1 MDQVVETVQNLGLGY
16 RMGTYKINILCY
28 ADDAVLI
35 AESEYD
41 PQIILHAFSK
51 RAENLNMEISISKTK
66 CMTIAKEPLRGK
78 LTIDNTTIDQIMY
91 FEYLGCKITRTGF
104 LEDEV
109 RRQVNKAAT
118 VSRHLK
124 QPIWR
129 NKHLRIPCKSRI
141 YKTCVRP
148 IMTYGAET
156 GAETSVTKRILRTTE
171 MKTLRT
177 ITGYTLNDIQR
188 NTDIR
193 ERCETDDIVRRV
205 RKRRREWNQHVNRMT
220 TDRIAKIVRNNI
232 PHGRRPVGRP
242 PKRWRDS
249 WQSTSQELLQRN
261 RN

>member
-1 MDQVVETVQNLGLGY
+1 
-16 RMGTYKINILCY
+16 
-28 ADDAVLI
+28 
-35 AESEYD
+35 
-41 PQIILHAFSK
+41 
-51 RAENLNMEISISKTK
+51 
-66 CMTIAKEPLRGK
+66 MTIVKEPLRCK

-91 FEYLGCKITRTGF
+91 LEYLGCKITSTGF

-118 VSRHLK
+118 VS
-124 QPIWR
+124 
-129 NKHLRIPCKSRI
+129 
-141 YKTCVRP
+141 
-148 IMTYGAET
+148 
-156 GAETSVTKRILRTTE
+156 VTQRKLRTTE

-177 ITGYTLNDIQR
+177 IMGYTLNDRQR

-193 ERCETDDIVRRV
+193 EKCETDDIVRWV

-242 PKRWRDS
+242 PKQWRDS
-249 WQSTSQELLQRN
+249 WQSTSQELLKKN